1 MSNTVLERYQ
11 DRIID
16 MYCKAHPNFDRS
28 MVASKVMEFT
38 NGRMKNI
45 PCELHNNIT
54 HDRVQTTML
63 DTFVWIENRQPI
75 ITGNG
80 TFFKQHEE
88 YLAPTVKM
96 LEKLQANRKKKKKE
110 MYQFPK
116 GTVEYNNANVGQLS
130 IKVIMN
136 ADYGGSGT
144 TLSPFYSCY
153 IPPATTGSAKN
164 ITTSL
169 ICCLEFISGNN
180 DNWARLMNINE
191 LFDMIFAVLGDTR
204 TDRDLIK
211 DSYSVDDVLAW
222 LLSRVSNIQGKDRR
236 CLKTFLMTLTNDE
249 LTKLMLAF
257 NPRLVLN
264 KYVRFQV
271 MQISDYLCKHHIDI
285 DAFSTVDFHNDEQVS
300 QLKDTIH
307 VCGYGVKAPEEISGL
322 IEEVSKIIVDNCVYP
337 FVPND
342 AELRAANMD
351 REIVCVTDTDSLM
364 VQFAHYIDDFQIMDQ
379 TLSFRDK
386 CLVASAFGMRL
397 FIEHIIPRM
406 VEDIANFCNIK
417 DEYYR
422 RKFVFKN
429 EFAFLA
435 MALIAKKMYA
445 SAMFVQEGS
454 PRNIHEIAVSGLSFK
469 KRDAAEFL
477 EPIMVDI
484 YDKCVLTC
492 DKVSLSGILDAY
504 TELRQKL
511 VNELAT
517 DPSYF
522 KTLSIKS
529 PDAYDPTKVLPA
541 QMRGAIVWNNIMSD
555 EEMLP
560 MDRVKVIPLSFELLR
575 KHANE
580 DPRTSEILRLC
591 LIDNEKEKDDPY
603 ICIPEH
609 YHDIPLWISKVI
621 DTDYAADKLL
631 MPFRQL
637 LDAFNVYVADVPGGF
652 RPSRMAYI

>member
-28 MVASKVMEFT
+28 MVASKVIEFT

-322 IEEVSKIIVDNCVYP
+322 IEEVSKVIVDNCVYP

-560 MDRVKVIPLSFELLR
+560 MDRVKVIPLSFKLLR
-575 KHANE
+575 EHANE

>member
-1 MSNTVLERYQ
+1 
-11 DRIID
+11 

-28 MVASKVMEFT
+28 MVASKVIEFT

-322 IEEVSKIIVDNCVYP
+322 IEEVSKVIVDNCVYP

-560 MDRVKVIPLSFELLR
+560 MDRVKVIPLSFKLLR
-575 KHANE
+575 EHANE